1 MQIQYCITD
10 LDYISTRPEPYCL
23 CLIRIEGKF
32 FSRPDKGVIESTRA
46 ALTSGK
52 PDTTFTTNT
61 RSPSTSLYLSRYHY
75 YPEQRHG
82 FRRLVNHPAS
92 RSRRHPAPL
101 IYSVTESQG
110 LDNCITSQHSP
121 LAMQSTQQLEY
132 LQKARASQRDLAEEM
147 ELVAAAESQNDAAE
161 DTLCEAETPAVEC
174 APTPTHGFTPIN
186 RSSPTIPFSSNL
198 PPSPPS
204 SPHNLHEPR
213 HPSEPSSP
221 DLINNLT
228 LDEIFTSE
236 NPSLITSH
244 LLFEL
249 SKRYTFSTIC
259 TRFNAGKKQRQ
270 RQQKQHP
277 DQGFLTQSTL
287 SRRLAA
293 YKKEIIAKSG
303 CCAWHFNWELN
314 VARRQNGH
322 VKGVGVP
329 RGEGMCGRCV
339 ACLKR
344 RGEDENEDDNMHG
357 HGYKNHSE
365 DLPPQEYWPGPGR
378 ANSPFA
384 IVKGKRALNHQ

>member
-1 MQIQYCITD
+1 
-10 LDYISTRPEPYCL
+10 
-23 CLIRIEGKF
+23 
-32 FSRPDKGVIESTRA
+32 
-46 ALTSGK
+46 
-52 PDTTFTTNT
+52 
-61 RSPSTSLYLSRYHY
+61 
-75 YPEQRHG
+75 
-82 FRRLVNHPAS
+82 
-92 RSRRHPAPL
+92 
-101 IYSVTESQG
+101 
-110 LDNCITSQHSP
+110 
-121 LAMQSTQQLEY
+121 MQSTQQLES

-147 ELVAAAESQNDAAE
+147 ELVAAAESQNDAAA

-186 RSSPTIPFSSNL
+186 RSSPTIPFSPSE
-198 PPSPPS
+198 PPPPS

-213 HPSEPSSP
+213 HPSEPSNP

-228 LDEIFTSE
+228 LDEIFTSK

-270 RQQKQHP
+270 QQQKQYP
-277 DQGFLTQSTL
+277 DQGFLTQSML

-293 YKKEIIAKSG
+293 YKKEIIAKTG
-303 CCAWHFNWELN
+303 CCAWHFDWELN
-314 VARRQNGH
+314 IARRRNGH

-329 RGEGMCGRCV
+329 RGEGMCVRCV
-339 ACLKR
+339 AC
-344 RGEDENEDDNMHG
+344 RGEDENEDDDMHE

-365 DLPPQEYWPGPGR
+365 DLPPQEYWRGPGR

-384 IVKGKRALNHQ
+384 IVKGKRASA

>member
-1 MQIQYCITD
+1 MQIQYWITD

-23 CLIRIEGKF
+23 CHIGIEGKL

-46 ALTSGK
+46 ALTSEK

-75 YPEQRHG
+75 HPSQRYG
-82 FRRLVNHPAS
+82 FRSLVNHPAS
-92 RSRRHPAPL
+92 RSRRHSAPL

-121 LAMQSTQQLEY
+121 LAMQSTQPLES
-132 LQKARASQRDLAEEM
+132 LQKARAPQRDLAEEM
-147 ELVAAAESQNDAAE
+147 ELVAAAEFQNDAAE
-161 DTLCEAETPAVEC
+161 DTLCEADTPAVES
-174 APTPTHGFTPIN
+174 ATTSTHGFTPIN
-186 RSSPTIPFSSNL
+186 RSSPTIPFSSN
-198 PPSPPS
+198 PPPPPPS

-221 DLINNLT
+221 ELINNLT

-249 SKRYTFSTIC
+249 SKRYTFSIIC

-277 DQGFLTQSTL
+277 DQGFLTQSML

-293 YKKEIIAKSG
+293 HKKEIIAKSG
-303 CCAWHFNWELN
+303 CCEWHFDWELN
-314 VARRQNGH
+314 VARRRNGH

-344 RGEDENEDDNMHG
+344 RGDDNKNEDDYNNIHEYS
-357 HGYKNHSE
+357 YKNYSE
-365 DLPPQEYWPGPGR
+365 DL
-378 ANSPFA
+378 
-384 IVKGKRALNHQ
+384 LL